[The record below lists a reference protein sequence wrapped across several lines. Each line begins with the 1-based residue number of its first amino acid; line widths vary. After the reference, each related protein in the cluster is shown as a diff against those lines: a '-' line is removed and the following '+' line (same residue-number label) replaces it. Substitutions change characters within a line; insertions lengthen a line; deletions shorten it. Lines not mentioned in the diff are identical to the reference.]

1 MKDRFSFYFSV
12 FQPRFVCL
20 TLKSPRQKSQSDSST
35 RIKEKAEEP
44 KNSLTSFTQNDL
56 AVPVV
61 LERIQKGNMRRNQA
75 FPVLLL
81 NEKKD
86 SKGVSVLFMQR
97 YW

>member
-44 KNSLTSFTQNDL
+44 ENSLTSFTQNDL
-56 AVPVV
+56 AVPTEGKYVTKSSISGVV
-61 LERIQKGNMRRNQA
+61 TKQ
-75 FPVLLL
+75 
-81 NEKKD
+81 KKD